1 MSRPHRPSARRK
13 KKDRPPAARRR
24 ATSTRRKKGANA
36 SLRPVERARR
46 DLDRA
51 TEAVRAAA
59 AALTHVADQIGAE
72 ALEGERGRLAAEL
85 ASEQILRDVLKL
97 QRAFTAAPEGSLP
110 PDVEVLRRLPD
121 AILAWARERFGIAP
135 HLAVGQEL
143 EVPADRL
150 AGFILDG
157 TLPPRGGLVRVRV
170 ISPGWKRGPRIL
182 VPPRA
187 LLV

>member
-1 MSRPHRPSARRK
+1 MSRPRPPSARRR

-24 ATSTRRKKGANA
+24 STSTRRKRADA
-36 SLRPVERARR
+36 SLRPVARARR

-85 ASEQILRDVLKL
+85 ASEQILRDVFKL
-97 QRAFTAAPEGSLP
+97 QRAFTAAAEGSLP
-110 PDVEVLRRLPD
+110 PDVEVLRKLPD

>member
-1 MSRPHRPSARRK
+1 MSRPRAAAVRRK
-13 KKDRPPAARRR
+13 KGRPPAARRR
-24 ATSTRRKKGANA
+24 SAPARRKKVADA
-36 SLRPVERARR
+36 SLRPVARARR

-85 ASEQILRDVLKL
+85 ASEQILRDVFKL
-97 QRAFTAAPEGSLP
+97 QRAFTAASEGSLP
-110 PDVEVLRRLPD
+110 PDVEVLRKLPD

>member
-1 MSRPHRPSARRK
+1 MKRARPRAPSK
-13 KKDRPPAARRR
+13 P
-24 ATSTRRKKGANA
+24 RKKGKRKSA
-36 SLRPVERARR
+36 SAQAAERARR
-46 DLDRA
+46 ELDQA
-51 TEAVRAAA
+51 AEAVRGAA
-59 AALTHVADQIGAE
+59 AALARVADQIGAE

-85 ASEQILRDVLKL
+85 ASEQILRDLAKL
-97 QRAFTAAPEGSLP
+97 QRAFTAAPDGSLP
-110 PDVEVLRRLPD
+110 PDLEVLRKLPD
-121 AILAWARERFGIAP
+121 AVLAWARDRFGVTP

-150 AGFILDG
+150 SGFILDG

-170 ISPGWKRGPRIL
+170 ISPGWKRGARVL